1 MNKLNEVKL
10 AIYEKCNKGEITND
24 ECKILLE
31 KAEERYAF
39 DADLTEDEKIAVECV
54 MDGSMTV
61 EEVLDL
67 DDSDDEIVEES
78 GSIEKKVNKVADE
91 ASDALKRHTQTVKI
105 MKEAKN
111 QYRENEKNIKS
122 LIKEKKYQE
131 AKKAIGKC
139 ESSVKVIKS
148 SIESIKDEPSDA
160 VIDFVFN
167 TGKFFAL
174 DTLTGVILTSLGK
187 FDVQVGDVTVRPN
200 VSIKRT
206 LIGGAEDAAVYS
218 AYKKVTKGTWNTTRA
233 NAIKALNKQLMALKR
248 LSNKVDKLSSKK

>member
-39 DADLTEDEKIAVECV
+39 DTDLTEDEKIAVECV

-67 DDSDDEIVEES
+67 DESDEEIVKES

-91 ASDALKRHTQTVKI
+91 ASDVLKRHTKTVKI

-122 LIKEKKYQE
+122 LIKEGKYQE
-131 AKKAIGKC
+131 AKKAISKC

-148 SIESIKDEPSDA
+148 SIESIKDEPSD
-160 VIDFVFN
+160 VIIDFVFN
-167 TGKFFAL
+167 TGKYFAL
-174 DTLTGVILTSLGK
+174 GAITQTIIASIENEK
-187 FDVQVGDVTVRPN
+187 ISAPKA
-200 VSIKRT
+200 SIKNH
-206 LIGGAEDAAVYS
+206 LISSAKNAAIYQAYS
-218 AYKKVTKGTWNTTRA
+218 KVRNGSWNTTRA
-233 NAIKALNKQLMALKR
+233 NALKALNNELMDLKK
-248 LSNKVDKLSSKK
+248 LSNKVDKLISEK